1 MLALT
6 CRHASHT
13 SSLGIANDLSFGLV
27 MRPRFLPAPTGRW
40 LIESTSPMSR
50 PLRSTTTPASSSFTA
65 NTSRSASKRLNRY
78 SMPPVSAVGTLPL
91 AARRTDPQ
99 ARTAT
104 FDARLL
110 TFRARAADQAHA
122 ASTPG
127 TTWPG
132 TRDPARLVSE
142 DEAGPPILMPSKPFR
157 RLNNARPNPQTNPGF
172 ERILERL
179 PGPHLT
185 GSSPA
190 FSPNARHDGLQPTQH
205 RGGLTPTPAG
215 PTPEGQQSLHLSH
228 STALW
233 SYTYIVLLQRS

>member
-1 MLALT
+1 
-6 CRHASHT
+6 
-13 SSLGIANDLSFGLV
+13 
-27 MRPRFLPAPTGRW
+27 
-40 LIESTSPMSR
+40 MSR

-65 NTSRSASKRLNRY
+65 NTSRSASERLNRY

-104 FDARLL
+104 SSARLL

-132 TRDPARLVSE
+132 TRAPARLISKE
-142 DEAGPPILMPSKPFR
+142 KQGPSISMPSNLITTPQQR
-157 RLNNARPNPQTNPGF
+157 HPTRLQAPSDD
-172 ERILERL
+172 LERL

-190 FSPNARHDGLQPTQH
+190 FSPIAHHDGLQPTQH
-205 RGGLTPTPAG
+205 QGGLTPAPAG
-215 PTPEGQQSLHLSH
+215 PTAGGPTSLHLSH
-228 STALW
+228 STA
-233 SYTYIVLLQRS
+233 YG